1 MGEAYKWHNSSHY
14 VFASYLTIKI
24 VEVKAT
30 SSKEK
35 LKEKRTESSSYNKFY
50 FIWWIACA
58 IWVVPLPSLPL

>member
-35 LKEKRTESSSYNKFY
+35 LKEKRTESSSYYQN
-50 FIWWIACA
+50 
-58 IWVVPLPSLPL
+58 SGS